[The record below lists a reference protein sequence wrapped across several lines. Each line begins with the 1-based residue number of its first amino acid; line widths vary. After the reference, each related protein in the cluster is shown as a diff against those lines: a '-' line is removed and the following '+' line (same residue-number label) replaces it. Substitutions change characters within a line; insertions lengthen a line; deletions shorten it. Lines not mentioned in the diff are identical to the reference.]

1 MTISF
6 DDIYDKLG
14 QWGYQVTKEPME
26 QLPPGKIEL
35 RYDMALEPEDV
46 AMTSYKVMHEV
57 TLRWLEATPSTIATT
72 ITHLMGHFGK
82 EYHICA
88 HFEIGKPK
96 IERTNG
102 TMYNVSITVYWVQ
115 WLTVDI

>member
-1 MTISF
+1 MIISF
-6 DDIYDKLG
+6 DDIAAKLVT
-14 QWGYQVTKEPME
+14 WGYQVTKEPME

-46 AMTSYKVMHEV
+46 AMTSYKVMHET
-57 TLRWLEATPSTIATT
+57 TLRWLEASPTTIATT
-72 ITHLMGHFGK
+72 ITHLMSHLGK
-82 EYHICA
+82 EYCYEY

-96 IERTNG
+96 LERTNG

-115 WLTVDI
+115 WLTIDI